1 MHDTDWCHPLE
12 KPRELCYH
20 SLIMAKKGNRQLIVL
35 KNPDTGTLYY
45 TRKNAVQSPDPI
57 KLKKYDKAARK
68 VATFVE
74 SKVKLG

>member
-1 MHDTDWCHPLE
+1 
-12 KPRELCYH
+12 
-20 SLIMAKKGNRQLIVL
+20 MAKKGNRQLIVL

-45 TRKNAVQSPDPI
+45 TRKNIVKTTD
-57 KLKKYDKAARK
+57 KLELKKFDKKAGK